1 MKIIW
6 KGQNIHFVIDLS
18 QIVRVNLRFC
28 PSVFACTPSGG
39 TGNAK
44 DALDALANEVKGRND
59 VDTEFEMKAF
69 QVCDK
74 DGDGALDWQEVEN
87 CEVNK
92 MHFLKN
98 DFGNTTGLS

>member
-1 MKIIW
+1 M
-6 KGQNIHFVIDLS
+6 
-18 QIVRVNLRFC
+18 RVNLRFC
-28 PSVFACTPSGG
+28 PSVFACGSAHHKSL
-39 TGNAK
+39 NDLA
-44 DALDALANEVKGRND
+44 DAVKGRND

-92 MHFLKN
+92 RHF
-98 DFGNTTGLS
+98 